1 VDGARRS
8 WGRGVSKI
16 QRHQHQPLTEARKS
30 QLAIE
35 HAYRTREQSPETW
48 VLWVYASNA
57 ARFEQ
62 SFREIA
68 DSVKIAGRQDPQA
81 NILELVHDWLRGYKH
96 RWLLVLDNV
105 DDARFLLDRPAAT
118 SKMAS
123 KPLRAYLPHCERG
136 SILVTTRNMEAALEL
151 VDDRNDVIAVEPM
164 DKPSALTLLE
174 RKLEA
179 PGDSSEIAELVTV
192 LEYMPLAIVQAAA
205 YISNYLPRYSVAKY
219 LEEYRKSERKRTSL
233 LEFEKGKLPRDWDA
247 TNSIIVTWQM
257 SFEYIRQTQPSAAE
271 LLSLISFF
279 DRQGIPEDLLRRR
292 GKQEEKDDRDKQ
304 GRTTEAADSDAE
316 EDDASQSSTSAE
328 SEEDTFEDDV
338 AVLRNFC
345 FVSDETDG
353 TSFEMHALVQLA
365 TRTWLT
371 ANGQL
376 EQWKQQFIRNLSAAF
391 PTGVYENWAACGPL
405 FAHAKAAA
413 EQRPKDE
420 QVLVEWAALL
430 YRAAWYAEER
440 GNVTEAEQLAV
451 ASMKTRRTVLGQE
464 HEDTWRGMSMV
475 ADAYALGGEWDKAE
489 KLRKQVMER
498 RKTKLGV
505 DHPDTLTSMANLA
518 STYRNQGRWK
528 DAEELEVEVM
538 ETSKTKLGVDH
549 PSTLTSMANLASTY
563 WNQGRWKDAE
573 ELEVEVMET
582 RKTKLGVDHPDTLT
596 SMANLGVTYSM
607 QGKEDKAEPLKVQV
621 METSERKLGVDH
633 PSTLTSMANLASTY
647 RNQGRWKD
655 AEELDVELMET
666 SKTKLGVD
674 HPDTLTSM
682 ANLAS
687 TYWKQGRWKDA
698 EELDVEVMET
708 SKMKLGVDHPST
720 LTSMANLASTYWNQG
735 RWKDAEELEV
745 EVMETSKTKLGVDH
759 PDTLTSIANLAFTWK
774 SLGRSA
780 DAIALMQQC
789 VRQRSQILGDQH
801 PDLVSSLEALE
812 QWEAEEAEEA
822 VEGDA

>member
-1 VDGARRS
+1 MD
-8 WGRGVSKI
+8 
-16 QRHQHQPLTEARKS
+16 
-30 QLAIE
+30 
-35 HAYRTREQSPETW
+35 EQSA
-48 VLWVYASNA
+48 LA
-57 ARFEQ
+57 
-62 SFREIA
+62 
-68 DSVKIAGRQDPQA
+68 
-81 NILELVHDWLRGYKH
+81 
-96 RWLLVLDNV
+96 
-105 DDARFLLDRPAAT
+105 LLD
-118 SKMAS
+118 K
-123 KPLRAYLPHCERG
+123 
-136 SILVTTRNMEAALEL
+136 
-151 VDDRNDVIAVEPM
+151 
-164 DKPSALTLLE
+164 
-174 RKLEA
+174 KLGTQA
-179 PGDSSEIAELVTV
+179 DHSRIAELAAA
-192 LEYMPLAIVQAAA
+192 LGYMPLAIVQAAA
-205 YISNYLPRYSVAKY
+205 YILQRSPRYSVVRY
-219 LEEYRKSERKRTSL
+219 LDEYRKSERKRTSL
-233 LEFEKGKLPRDWDA
+233 LEFDDGQLRRDWEA

-271 LLSLISFF
+271 LLSLMSFF

-365 TRTWLT
+365 TRTWLA

-413 EQRPKDE
+413 EQRPKDK

-464 HEDTWRGMSMV
+464 HEDTWWGMSMV

-489 KLRKQVMER
+489 KLRKQVMETR
-498 RKTKLGV
+498 KTKLGVDHPDTLTSMANLASTYWNQGRWEDAEELEVEVIETSKTKLGVDHPDTLTSMANLGVTYSMQGKEDKAEPLKVQVMETRKTKLGVDHPSTLTSMANLASTYWNQGRWKDAEELELEVIETSKTKLGV

-538 ETSKTKLGVDH
+538 ET
-549 PSTLTSMANLASTY
+549 
-563 WNQGRWKDAE
+563 R
-573 ELEVEVMET
+573 
-582 RKTKLGVDHPDTLT
+582 
-596 SMANLGVTYSM
+596 
-607 QGKEDKAEPLKVQV
+607 
-621 METSERKLGVDH
+621 
-633 PSTLTSMANLASTY
+633 
-647 RNQGRWKD
+647 
-655 AEELDVELMET
+655 
-666 SKTKLGVD
+666 
-674 HPDTLTSM
+674 
-682 ANLAS
+682 
-687 TYWKQGRWKDA
+687 
-698 EELDVEVMET
+698 
-708 SKMKLGVDHPST
+708 
-720 LTSMANLASTYWNQG
+720 
-735 RWKDAEELEV
+735 
-745 EVMETSKTKLGVDH
+745 KTKLGVDH

-812 QWEAEEAEEA
+812 QWEAEEVEEA